1 MNHLDRYLATAACTF
16 TRVATRVIPN
26 RHMFVTSASLALAIR
41 LKCFKSF
48 RSISKTTH
56 SCAIRA
62 YYYYYYYC
70 YYYYYYYYYYSVS
83 YTHLTLPTMVQV

>member
-26 RHMFVTSASLALAIR
+26 RHLLLSRMSTVPGIVTTQFEFNVQNRTLEAA
-41 LKCFKSF
+41 
-48 RSISKTTH
+48 TTH

-62 YYYYYYYC
+62 W
-70 YYYYYYYYYYSVS
+70 
-83 YTHLTLPTMVQV
+83 